1 MAKKKIQINIP
12 KFKFSWKSIIMI
24 SLLVFVVSLS
34 FWSRL
39 GTMKLETILDYDP
52 WWHYRYAKMI
62 IENNYLPPRWDLL
75 SFFPPGRPI
84 ERSLGWDY
92 TIAFFYAI
100 ASIFSKISLMT
111 VAKIAPVIMV
121 GLGAITAYVLGK
133 QLSNKWGGLATAIF
147 ATLTPTF
154 IGVSMAGYS
163 DTDAVVVFYS
173 FFCIYSFFY
182 AMKKRNLFSM
192 IFAIFINF
200 MFIWNWG
207 AGWYVPFFFL
217 ALLPVFFVFRI
228 IEKIVHERKSKIDLN
243 EIINELKP
251 FLKPTIIILVI
262 LNLIGVSLQMG
273 NVVNFFLGGLGFI
286 SASDAIV
293 NVSVAELQPVK
304 IFTKDGF
311 LSVAQRVGMAPFLFM
326 IIGLPILVF
335 YKIVKKKSIKIEEVF
350 LFMWSAGTFYLILS
364 GVRFSLLFSV
374 AVATA
379 AGYVIGN
386 LTTFFKE
393 SKIIRSTIFGA
404 ILFSIFIFVSDSLL
418 VAKGASGMEVGQN
431 WIDMLDWLKENA
443 DPEATVATWWDP
455 GHIIT
460 GYTGLRVNADGAHC
474 TDVGCYPYP
483 HNTRIQDMGRIMST
497 SDEDEAVALLE
508 KYMNITDEDCKVV
521 KEKFGEKN
529 VPEDACEPASET
541 YFISS
546 SDLIGKFTW
555 MNYFGGF
562 RAPITSQQDFEK
574 NPGVC
579 CPSTPP
585 TEPGQMSCGEFADQG
600 RGVWVWCPWMFNF
613 VGQQQDQ
620 EGNPVYVYD
629 YSGLKVAIIQKG
641 DQLIPIY
648 NNKFV
653 INNMVFFDQ
662 GQEQKINLTNSSIGL
677 EGIDGLIWVDPSFR
691 TLIYFSPSIKDSVFT
706 KSFFFNGEG
715 LEHFEQVYI
724 NPEIRLYKV
733 NFD

>member
-1 MAKKKIQINIP
+1 MARKKIELTIP
-12 KFKFSWKSIIMI
+12 KFKLNWKSILMI
-24 SLLVFVVSLS
+24 SLLVFVVFLS

-39 GTMKLETILDYDP
+39 GTMKSETILDYDP

-62 IENNYLPPRWDLL
+62 IENNYLPPKWDLL

-84 ERSLGWDY
+84 ERSLGWSY
-92 TIAFFYAI
+92 TMAFFYAI
-100 ASIFSKISLMT
+100 ASMFSKISLMSI
-111 VAKIAPVIMV
+111 AKIAPAIMV
-121 GLGAITAYVLGK
+121 GLGAITAYILGK

-182 AMKKRNLFSM
+182 AMKKRNLFSI
-192 IFAIFINF
+192 IFAIFANF

-207 AGWYVPFFFL
+207 AGWYIPFFFL
-217 ALLPVFFVFRI
+217 ALLPVFFIFRI
-228 IEKIVHERKSKIDLN
+228 IEKIIREKKSNIDLG
-243 EIINELKP
+243 EIIDELKP
-251 FLKPTIIILVI
+251 FLKPMLVILVV
-262 LNLIGVSLQMG
+262 LNLIGVALQMG
-273 NVVNFFLGGLGFI
+273 NVVNFFLGGLGFV
-286 SASDAIV
+286 SASNAIV
-293 NVSVAELQPVK
+293 NVSVAELQPVN

-311 LSVAQRVGMAPFLFM
+311 LSVAGRVGQVPFLFM
-326 IIGLPILVF
+326 LIGLPILIL
-335 YKIVKKKSIKIEEVF
+335 YKLFKKYPIKIEEIF
-350 LFMWSAGTFYLILS
+350 LFMWTAATFYLILH

-386 LTTFFKE
+386 ITTFFKE
-393 SKIIRSTIFGA
+393 NKFIRATVFGV
-404 ILFSIFIFVSDSLL
+404 ILFLIFSFVSDSLL
-418 VAKGASGMEVGQN
+418 VANASSGMEVGQN

-443 DPEATVATWWDP
+443 DPKATVATWWDP

-474 TDVGCYPYP
+474 TEVGCYPYP

-497 SDEDEAVALLE
+497 NNEDEAVKLLK
-508 KYMNITDEDCKVV
+508 KYMSLTDEDCKIV

-529 VPEDACEPASET
+529 VPEDACEPASEM

-562 RAPITSQQDFEK
+562 RAPITSSQDFAI

-579 CPSTPP
+579 CPSTPQ

-600 RGVWVWCPWMFNF
+600 KGVWVWCPWVFSF
-613 VGQQQDQ
+613 SGQQQDQ

-629 YSGLKVAIIQKG
+629 YSGLKIVIIQKG
-641 DQLIPIY
+641 NQLIPVY
-648 NNKFV
+648 NNKYL
-653 INNMVFFDQ
+653 INDMVFFSQ
-662 GQEQKINLTNSSIGL
+662 GQEQKINLSNSTVNL
-677 EGIDGLIWVDPSFR
+677 EKIDGLIWVDPSF
-691 TLIYFSPSIKDSVFT
+691 TNLIYFSPSIKDSVFT
-706 KSFFFNGEG
+706 KTFFFGGEG
-715 LEHFEQVYI
+715 LKHFELVYS
-724 NPEIRLYKV
+724 NSEIRLYKV